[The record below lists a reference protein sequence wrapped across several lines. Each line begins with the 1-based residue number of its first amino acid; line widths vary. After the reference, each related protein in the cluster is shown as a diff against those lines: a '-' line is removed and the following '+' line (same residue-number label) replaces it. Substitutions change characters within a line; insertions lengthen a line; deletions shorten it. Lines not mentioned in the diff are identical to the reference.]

1 MANISFYG
9 SHNSAV
15 AVEQDGKLICVIEV
29 ERFLNVKNA
38 GYAQYLVS
46 HTRPFLLKEICK
58 WIEKNMVFQN
68 LKIVITLTPIRL
80 KDQQKSFMKD

>member
-9 SHNSAV
+9 SHNAAV
-15 AVEQDGKLICVIEV
+15 VVEENGKILCVIEV

-46 HTRPFLLKEICK
+46 HTRPFLLKEICN
-58 WIEKNMVFQN
+58 WIEKKFG
-68 LKIVITLTPIRL
+68 I
-80 KDQQKSFMKD
+80 S